1 MRTDWICHD
10 EMSVVLRLLMPA
22 NALVMETC
30 LVTGLRVSDVL
41 QIPTAIL
48 YFKDM
53 RVLEHKTGKIRTIT
67 LPDDLADRLR
77 AQGGLFW
84 LFESPRN
91 KYKHRTRQAVWHD
104 VKRAA
109 KALRIK
115 SVVAPHSARK
125 IYAVQV
131 YREQGL
137 EAAQKALNHNSP
149 ATTLIY
155 LLSELIRSDKR

>member
-10 EMSVVLRLLMPA
+10 DMAVVLRLLMPA

-41 QIPTAIL
+41 QMPAAVL
-48 YFKDM
+48 YFKEI
-53 RVLEHKTGKIRTIT
+53 RVLEHKTRKVRTIT
-67 LPDDLADRLR
+67 LPDNLIERLR

-84 LFESPRN
+84 LFESPRD

-125 IYAVQV
+125 IYAVQI
-131 YREQGL
+131 YREHGL
-137 EAAQKALNHNSP
+137 EAAQRALNHNDP
-149 ATTLIY
+149 TTTLIY
-155 LLSELIRSDKR
+155 LLSELIRR